1 VPVLACVERPVKLEF
16 HAEEVIVTT
25 CQFIDAIVR
34 PVWGDSGLFCIIS
47 FTGCLV
53 FLVLYSQGG
62 LLRSGVCK
70 VYLCGHI
77 KFQILITHVEGGA
90 DYVQWGKKCRCLNPD
105 ILLSVRLPESTVD
118 RRKKNVIF
126 MEIGRI

>member
-1 VPVLACVERPVKLEF
+1 MPALGPVERPVKLEF

-34 PVWGDSGLFCIIS
+34 PLWGDSGLFCIIS
-47 FTGCLV
+47 FAGCLV

-70 VYLCGHI
+70 VYLCGYI
-77 KFQILITHVEGGA
+77 KFQILITQAEVFAGCF
-90 DYVQWGKKCRCLNPD
+90 QWGK
-105 ILLSVRLPESTVD
+105 SVDV
-118 RRKKNVIF
+118 
-126 MEIGRI
+126 

>member
-1 VPVLACVERPVKLEF
+1 MPVLACVVGPVKLEL

-34 PVWGDSGLFCIIS
+34 PLWGDSGLFCIIS
-47 FTGCLV
+47 FAGCLV

-70 VYLCGHI
+70 IYLCGHI
-77 KFQILITHVEGGA
+77 KFRSPSHRGRM
-90 DYVQWGKKCRCLNPD
+90 CR
-105 ILLSVRLPESTVD
+105 LLSVGKTV
-118 RRKKNVIF
+118 
-126 MEIGRI
+126 

>member
-1 VPVLACVERPVKLEF
+1 MPVLACVERPVKLEF

-34 PVWGDSGLFCIIS
+34 PLWGDSGLFCNIS
-47 FTGCLV
+47 FAGCLV

-70 VYLCGHI
+70 IYMGGHI
-77 KFQILITHVEGGA
+77 KFQIPITKAEGRAG
-90 DYVQWGKKCRCLNPD
+90 YFQWGKK
-105 ILLSVRLPESTVD
+105 I
-118 RRKKNVIF
+118 
-126 MEIGRI
+126 